1 VSRGLIVVLV
11 NHQHGA
17 RQPAARECPID
28 FKESIF
34 RGNPCPPGA
43 GGRGKIHAS
52 HSRMIPAFD
61 GNAVLDSFGRVIHI
75 RLTMKTA
82 TVRDLR
88 NRFPRVAAWIAE
100 GEPVEITKAGKLF
113 ARLVPP
119 APVKTPKL
127 VKPDIMARLKETWG
141 DRIFSS
147 KEVAAMRAA
156 ELDGEEG

>member
-1 VSRGLIVVLV
+1 
-11 NHQHGA
+11 
-17 RQPAARECPID
+17 
-28 FKESIF
+28 
-34 RGNPCPPGA
+34 
-43 GGRGKIHAS
+43 
-52 HSRMIPAFD
+52 
-61 GNAVLDSFGRVIHI
+61 
-75 RLTMKTA
+75 MKTA

-88 NRFPRVAAWIAE
+88 NSFPRVAAWIAE
-100 GEPVEITKAGKLF
+100 GEPVEITRAGKLF

-119 APVKTPKL
+119 AKKTKP